1 MPRRRSSHW
10 IRFIAHVHHLLKYDE
25 GWVRTFSNI
34 ISQLRSN
41 SLCNCLA
48 FLIPSSQCLSASR
61 SASGKRVK
69 DQVSQRINVD
79 LLIQHVVI
87 TDRHFLRCTPPRVV
101 GPTSK
106 ATCLIRF
113 GIVPQKLSNIEVI
126 QLGCTACNNGNV
138 AKMQIVVHHGRSVV
152 HSMDV
157 CQADRQIRGELEFQ
171 EIHFRICA
179 SSFPDCFSII
189 FRVWTIQFPKH
200 KVCKL
205 AQGRLSAIAIN
216 VNHKGGMC

>member
-1 MPRRRSSHW
+1 MPRRGSSRW
-10 IRFIAHVHHLLKYDE
+10 IRFVAHVHHLLKYDE
-25 GWVRTFSNI
+25 GRVRSFSNI
-34 ISQLRSN
+34 IIQLRSN
-41 SLCNCLA
+41 CWES
-48 FLIPSSQCLSASR
+48 SASR
-61 SASGKRVK
+61 PACGENVK
-69 DQVSQRINVD
+69 DQDSQRINVD
-79 LLIQHVVI
+79 FLIQHVVI

-113 GIVPQKLSNIEVI
+113 GIVPRKLSNIEVI